1 MVCMCLYVCVPVCL
15 CLCVCVRVHTDSVHS
30 TVGIVGVCTDWSG
43 ARNTRVTDVVLQL
56 EQRSLALRCLAPS
69 VTSCRVR
76 RARLPGSYGWTTRL
90 NTPPALASRAFAL
103 HGLVARSRWLLR
115 LGRCI
120 LAGEV
125 TRCRCGPVGARP
137 PRLLF
142 RLKPRGH
149 SAAALAVSVLGLLYQ
164 AAKGGQQ
171 LDTPLCTGVSSCLST
186 QTERSVPSVESV
198 VSLVA
203 SATAPVPC
211 AAARLPGSYGWKLS

>member
-1 MVCMCLYVCVPVCL
+1 M
-15 CLCVCVRVHTDSVHS
+15 
-30 TVGIVGVCTDWSG
+30 
-43 ARNTRVTDVVLQL
+43 
-56 EQRSLALRCLAPS
+56 
-69 VTSCRVR
+69 
-76 RARLPGSYGWTTRL
+76 

-211 AAARLPGSYGWKLS
+211 AAARLPGSYGWKLSCTHPPALASSGSLCTDWSGARNTRVTGAVLQLEQRSLALRCLAPSDTLHRHAAVSSACACDPTATV

>member
-1 MVCMCLYVCVPVCL
+1 M
-15 CLCVCVRVHTDSVHS
+15 
-30 TVGIVGVCTDWSG
+30 
-43 ARNTRVTDVVLQL
+43 
-56 EQRSLALRCLAPS
+56 RCLAPS
-69 VTSCRVR
+69 ATSFRVR
-76 RARLPGSYGWTTRL
+76 RARLPGSYGWTTQL
-90 NTPPALASRAFAL
+90 NTLSALASRAYAL

-125 TRCRCGPVGARP
+125 TRCRCGRVGARP

-198 VSLVA
+198 VSLVTIVVAPCVLALLTQSPA
-203 SATAPVPC
+203 SLPQPQPGCGGSTHAMQCFVSTTK
-211 AAARLPGSYGWKLS
+211 ARCD